1 MKKSINRKFNE
12 NGQVIEEQIVEEGF
26 EFKNPF
32 KKEKKNVEVTDEYGN
47 VISVEE
53 EKKSVVGKVA
63 AAAGIGL
70 AVLGSIAF
78 GVSKSKK
85 KNETPEPVINYN
97 YYLPTEDSATSTP
110 VDTATETETT
120 ELVAEDDEVN
130 VTEF

>member
-12 NGQVIEEQIVEEGF
+12 AGQVIEEQIVEEGF

-32 KKEKKNVEVTDEYGN
+32 KKEKKNVVVTDEDGN
-47 VISVEE
+47 VIPVEE

-70 AVLGSIAF
+70 AVLGGIAF

-85 KNETPEPVINYN
+85 KNETPSEPVVYN
-97 YYLPTEDSATSTP
+97 YYLPNEETAPSPVEST
-110 VDTATETETT
+110 TETEVSEPVTEDTVEETT
-120 ELVAEDDEVN
+120 E
-130 VTEF
+130 F